1 MGTDSLIVP
10 LDLFHSNSKTKA
22 IMNPMFLVLVLSLAS
37 MASATFVITTTTT
50 ATALTAART
59 ASFLTG
65 VGLVKAVAL
74 GAVLGGVAL
83 GRASRNRREAV
94 ENVNLAKENDAIF
107 NIVQDSEPHECVQ
120 KLICD
125 IATGLM
131 PPSENDIILSLFEHP
146 VDESSPM
153 IKFAKAAKLGKKS
166 RDIKSCE
173 IRYTCPINGL
183 QMEQLLAF

>member
-10 LDLFHSNSKTKA
+10 LDLFHSNSKTKV
-22 IMNPMFLVLVLSLAS
+22 IMNPMFLVLVMSLAS
-37 MASATFVITTTTT
+37 MASATFVITSVTTT
-50 ATALTAART
+50 ATALTAAQT
-59 ASFLTG
+59 ASFIAG

-74 GAVLGGVAL
+74 GGVIGAAVLAS
-83 GRASRNRREAV
+83 ASRSRREAV
-94 ENVNLAKENDAIF
+94 DLAKENDAIF

-146 VDESSPM
+146 VEESSPM

>member
-10 LDLFHSNSKTKA
+10 LDLLHFNSKNKA
-22 IMNPMFLVLVLSLAS
+22 IMNPMFLVLVVSLAS
-37 MASATFVITTTTT
+37 MASGTFVVTTTTT
-50 ATALTAART
+50 ATALTAAQVGSLV
-59 ASFLTG
+59 AG
-65 VGLVKAVAL
+65 VGLVKAVAAGALL
-74 GAVLGGVAL
+74 GAAIL
-83 GRASRNRREAV
+83 SRSRREAV

-107 NIVQDSEPHECVQ
+107 NIVRDSEPHECVQ

-131 PPSENDIILSLFEHP
+131 PPNENDIILSLFEHP
-146 VDESSPM
+146 VEESSPM
-153 IKFAKAAKLGKKS
+153 IKFAKAAKLGKNS

>member
-1 MGTDSLIVP
+1 M
-10 LDLFHSNSKTKA
+10 
-22 IMNPMFLVLVLSLAS
+22 SLAS
-37 MASATFVITTTTT
+37 MASATFVLTTTTT
-50 ATALTAART
+50 ATALTAAQT
-59 ASFLTG
+59 ASFIAG

-74 GAVLGGVAL
+74 GAVIGGAVLAS
-83 GRASRNRREAV
+83 ASRSRREAV

-146 VDESSPM
+146 VEESSPM